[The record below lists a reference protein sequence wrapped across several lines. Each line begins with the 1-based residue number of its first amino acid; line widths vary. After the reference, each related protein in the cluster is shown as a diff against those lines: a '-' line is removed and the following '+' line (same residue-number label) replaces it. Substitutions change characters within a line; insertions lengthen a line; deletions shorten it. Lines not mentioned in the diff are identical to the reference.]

1 LMESKNKIKENE
13 NFSSGFYDWAIFLIN
28 FYQRINK
35 KLGLDFESFLI
46 LQVVVSYNVYLIN
59 KNKKVSLEAL
69 SFEFEQSS
77 NSDFLSNL
85 KLTVT
90 SISSSLD
97 MPRETVK
104 RKVLVLQNKK
114 FLKINPNNAIQ
125 LGKKYAEIFS
135 EFASGTTLD
144 LARLMQR
151 WDNKGIVKQF
161 LNLKI

>member
-1 LMESKNKIKENE
+1 MESKNKIKENK
-13 NFSSGFYDWAIFLIN
+13 NFSSGFYDWAIFLIT

-59 KNKKVSLEAL
+59 KNKEISLESL
-69 SFEFEQSS
+69 SFAFEKSS
-77 NSDFLSNL
+77 NAKVLSSP

-90 SISSSLD
+90 SISSSLN

-104 RKVLVLQNKK
+104 RKVLLLQNNK
-114 FLKINPNNAIQ
+114 FLRINPNKTIQ
-125 LGKKYAEIFS
+125 LGKKYTEIFS
-135 EFASGTTLD
+135 DFASGTTLD
-144 LARLMQR
+144 LARLLQR
-151 WDNKGIVKQF
+151 WDKKDIVRQL

>member
-1 LMESKNKIKENE
+1 MESKNKIKENE

-59 KNKKVSLEAL
+59 KKKEVSLEAL

-77 NSDFLSNL
+77 NSEFLSNL

-114 FLKINPNNAIQ
+114 FLKINPNKTIQ
-125 LGKKYAEIFS
+125 LGKKYAEVFS

>member
-1 LMESKNKIKENE
+1 MESKNKIKANE

-59 KNKKVSLEAL
+59 KKKEVSLEAL
-69 SFEFEQSS
+69 SFKFEQSS
-77 NSDFLSNL
+77 NSEFLSNL

-114 FLKINPNNAIQ
+114 FLKINPNKTIQ
-125 LGKKYAEIFS
+125 LGKKYAEIFPD
-135 EFASGTTLD
+135 FASGTTLD
-144 LARLMQR
+144 IARLMQR
-151 WDNKGIVKQF
+151 WDNKGIIKQF
-161 LNLKI
+161 LSLKI

>member
-1 LMESKNKIKENE
+1 MESKNKIKENE

-59 KNKKVSLEAL
+59 KKKEVSLEAL

-77 NSDFLSNL
+77 NSEFLSNL

-114 FLKINPNNAIQ
+114 FLKINPNKTIQ
-125 LGKKYAEIFS
+125 LGNKYAEIFS

-151 WDNKGIVKQF
+151 WDNKGIIKQF

>member
-1 LMESKNKIKENE
+1 MESKNKIKENE

-59 KNKKVSLEAL
+59 KKKEVSLEAL
-69 SFEFEQSS
+69 SFKFEQSS
-77 NSDFLSNL
+77 NSEFLSNL

-114 FLKINPNNAIQ
+114 FLKINPNKTIQ
-125 LGKKYAEIFS
+125 LGKKYAEIFPD
-135 EFASGTTLD
+135 FASGTTLD
-144 LARLMQR
+144 IARLMQR
-151 WDNKGIVKQF
+151 WDNKGIIKQF

>member
-1 LMESKNKIKENE
+1 MESKNKIKENK
-13 NFSSGFYDWAIFLIN
+13 NFSSGFYDWAIFLIT

-35 KLGLDFESFLI
+35 KLAIDFESFLI

-59 KNKKVSLEAL
+59 KNKEVSLEAL
-69 SFEFEQSS
+69 SFEFEKSS
-77 NSDFLSNL
+77 NAEILNNP

-90 SISSSLD
+90 SISSSLN

-104 RKVLVLQNKK
+104 RKVLVLQNKN
-114 FLKINPNNAIQ
+114 FVKINPNKTIQ
-125 LGKKYAEIFS
+125 LGKKYTEIFS

-151 WDNKGIVKQF
+151 WDKKDIVKQF

>member
-1 LMESKNKIKENE
+1 MESKNKIKENE

-59 KNKKVSLEAL
+59 KKKEVSLEAL
-69 SFEFEQSS
+69 SFKFEQSS
-77 NSDFLSNL
+77 NSEFLSNL

-114 FLKINPNNAIQ
+114 FLKINPNKTIQ
-125 LGKKYAEIFS
+125 LGNKYAEIFS
-135 EFASGTTLD
+135 EFASGTTFD
-144 LARLMQR
+144 FARLM
-151 WDNKGIVKQF
+151 
-161 LNLKI
+161 

>member
-1 LMESKNKIKENE
+1 MESKNKIKENE

-59 KNKKVSLEAL
+59 KKKEVSLEAL

-77 NSDFLSNL
+77 NSEFLSNL

>member
-1 LMESKNKIKENE
+1 MESKNKIKENE

-59 KNKKVSLEAL
+59 KKKETSLESL
-69 SFEFEQSS
+69 SFAFEKSS
-77 NSDFLSNL
+77 NAEVLNNP

-114 FLKINPNNAIQ
+114 FLKINPNKTIQ
-125 LGKKYAEIFS
+125 LGNKYAEIFS

-144 LARLMQR
+144 FARLMQR

>member
-1 LMESKNKIKENE
+1 MESKNKIKENE

-59 KNKKVSLEAL
+59 KNKEVSLEAL

-77 NSDFLSNL
+77 NSEFLSNL

-151 WDNKGIVKQF
+151 WDNKGIIKQF

>member
-1 LMESKNKIKENE
+1 MESKNKIKENE

-59 KNKKVSLEAL
+59 KKKEVSLEAL
-69 SFEFEQSS
+69 SFKFEQSS
-77 NSDFLSNL
+77 NSEFLSNL

-114 FLKINPNNAIQ
+114 FLKINPNKTIQ
-125 LGKKYAEIFS
+125 LGKKYAEVFS

>member
-1 LMESKNKIKENE
+1 MEFKNKIKENK
-13 NFSSGFYDWAIFLIN
+13 NFSSGFYDWAIFLIT

-35 KLGLDFESFLI
+35 KLAIDFESFLI

-59 KNKKVSLEAL
+59 KNKEVSLEAL
-69 SFEFEQSS
+69 SFEFEKSS
-77 NSDFLSNL
+77 NAEILNNP

-90 SISSSLD
+90 SISSSLN

-104 RKVLVLQNKK
+104 RKVLVLQNKN
-114 FLKINPNNAIQ
+114 FVKINPNKTIQ
-125 LGKKYAEIFS
+125 LGKKYTEIFS

-151 WDNKGIVKQF
+151 WDKKDIVKQF

>member
-1 LMESKNKIKENE
+1 MESKNKIKENE

-114 FLKINPNNAIQ
+114 FLKINPNKTIQ
-125 LGKKYAEIFS
+125 LGKKYAEIFPD
-135 EFASGTTLD
+135 FASGTTLD
-144 LARLMQR
+144 IARLMQR
-151 WDNKGIVKQF
+151 WDNKGIIKQF

>member
-1 LMESKNKIKENE
+1 MESKNKIKENE

-59 KNKKVSLEAL
+59 KKKEVSLEAL
-69 SFEFEQSS
+69 SFKFEQSS
-77 NSDFLSNL
+77 NSEFLSNL

-114 FLKINPNNAIQ
+114 FLKINPNKTIQ
-125 LGKKYAEIFS
+125 LGKKYAEIFPD
-135 EFASGTTLD
+135 FASGTTLD
-144 LARLMQR
+144 IARLMQR

>member
-1 LMESKNKIKENE
+1 MESKNKIKENE

-59 KNKKVSLEAL
+59 KKKEVSLEAL

-114 FLKINPNNAIQ
+114 FLKINPNKTIQ
-125 LGKKYAEIFS
+125 LGNKYAEIFS

>member
-1 LMESKNKIKENE
+1 MESKNKIKENE

-59 KNKKVSLEAL
+59 KKKEVSLEAL

-114 FLKINPNNAIQ
+114 FLKINPNKTIQ
-125 LGKKYAEIFS
+125 LGKKYAEIFPD
-135 EFASGTTLD
+135 FASGTTLD
-144 LARLMQR
+144 IARLMQR
-151 WDNKGIVKQF
+151 WDNKGIIKQF

>member
-1 LMESKNKIKENE
+1 MESKNKIKENE

-59 KNKKVSLEAL
+59 KNKEVSLEAL